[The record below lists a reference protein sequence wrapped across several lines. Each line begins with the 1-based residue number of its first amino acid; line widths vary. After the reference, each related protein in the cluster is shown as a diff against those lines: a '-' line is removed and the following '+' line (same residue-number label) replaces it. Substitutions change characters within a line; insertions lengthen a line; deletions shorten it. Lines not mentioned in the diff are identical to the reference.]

1 MPLTLYWLAFGM
13 FALGTESFLVAGL
26 LPAIA
31 ADYGISLA
39 TAGHLLSF
47 FAVTY
52 ALGAPVMATVTA
64 RFDRRKVLLVSLGVF
79 TLSNIAAAF
88 APNYETLLALR
99 VAMAVFSCLY
109 SPAAMALANSL
120 APPDKRGRAISII
133 VAGLTVASAFGVP
146 FGTLIG
152 NLFGWRASFLAVAG
166 LGFVAFMAVFLGVKR
181 TLPTEV
187 PGLRAR
193 LMPLALPIVR
203 YGLAVTVVWST
214 GIYVMFT
221 YMAGYFGDLGI
232 SGGAYAGVLL
242 LFGCCAFVGNL
253 FGGWS
258 TDKHG
263 TMPTMRNALLMAI
276 PVLIAFSI
284 VPYLPHGAW
293 YAVVLVGLWSP
304 TGFSL
309 WPARQSEMIAMAPQ
323 SAPLLLGLNTSAFYM
338 GMAAGSAIGSLVV
351 AHQPPASLGLVAAA
365 IELTALGLLA
375 VEWKRRPKAA
385 LA

>member
-1 MPLTLYWLAFGM
+1 MPITLYWLAFGM

-31 ADYGISLA
+31 ADYSISLSS
-39 TAGHLLSF
+39 AGHLLTF
-47 FAVTY
+47 FAITY
-52 ALGAPVMATVTA
+52 ALGAPVMATFTA

-88 APNYETLLALR
+88 APNYETLLGLR

-109 SPAAMALANSL
+109 SPAAMALASTL

-152 NLFGWRASFLAVAG
+152 NLFGWRASFLAVAALG
-166 LGFVAFMAVFLGVKR
+166 LVAFMAVFLGVKK
-181 TLPTEV
+181 TMPADV

-193 LMPLALPIVR
+193 LMPLTLPIVR

-221 YMAGYFGDLGI
+221 YMAGYFSDLGVTG
-232 SGGAYAGVLL
+232 SAYAGVLL
-242 LFGCCAFVGNL
+242 LFGCSAFAGNL

-258 TDKHG
+258 SDKFG
-263 TMPTMRNALLMAI
+263 AMPTMRNALLMAI

-284 VPYLPHGAW
+284 VPHLP
-293 YAVVLVGLWSP
+293 YAVWFAVPLVAFWSP

-351 AHQPPASLGLVAAA
+351 AHQPPSSLGLVAAG
-365 IELTALGLLA
+365 IELLALGLLA
-375 VEWKRRPKAA
+375 VEWKRGRKLA